1 MTNNTALLTGLTVDR
16 LEQLELER
24 NQTWANPAFQQWM
37 ADLNVSSSWVDNTY
51 ILNAR
56 EAMREWDASRFRV
69 K

>member
-56 EAMREWDASRFRV
+56 
-69 K
+69 